1 MKIPLVD
8 LKANYLSIKDEVD
21 TIIQNVIDDTAF
33 IRGKY
38 LESFEKN
45 FAEYLGVNYCV
56 GTSSGT
62 TALHLALVAAGINKN
77 DTVVTVPNS
86 FIATAECVS
95 YVKGRLDFVDV
106 KSNTGLIDIDLLEE
120 KITKD
125 TKALIVVHLYG
136 QMPDMKRIKE
146 LTDEKDVILIED
158 AAQAHGSEWKGHKP
172 GFYGDFACFSF
183 FPAKNLGCYGDGG
196 CVVTNDSIF
205 EKKIRRLVDHGRT
218 SKYKHEIIGYNYR
231 LDALQAAIL
240 DVKLKHLDKW
250 LDLRRKHAEFYNK
263 NLDDSIDKP
272 VEAKHAK
279 HAYYMYEIGVK
290 KRDKLMKHLK
300 EKGIGCS
307 IHYPIPIHLQPA
319 YNHLGYKKGSFP
331 ISEKLAEKILSIP
344 MYPELTKNQQEYIIK
359 IIKKFYNKA

>member
-8 LKANYLSIKDEVD
+8 LKANYLSIKEEIDD
-21 TIIQNVIDDTAF
+21 AIQSVIDDTAF

-38 LESFEKN
+38 LEDFEKN

-77 DTVVTVPNS
+77 DTVLTVPNS

-95 YVKGRLDFVDV
+95 YVNGRLDFVDV
-106 KSNTGLIDIDLLEE
+106 KEDTGLIDIGLLEE

-158 AAQAHGSEWKGHKP
+158 AAQAHGSEWKNYKP

-196 CVVTNDSIF
+196 CIVTNDSVF
-205 EKKIRRLVDHGRT
+205 EKKIRQLVDHGRT
-218 SKYKHEIIGYNYR
+218 SKYKHDIIGFNYR

-250 LDLRRKHAEFYNK
+250 VDLRRKHAEFYNK
-263 NLDDSIDKP
+263 NLKESIIRP
-272 VEAKHAK
+272 VEAKNAK
-279 HAYYMYEIGVK
+279 HAYYMYEIGVE
-290 KRDKLMKHLK
+290 KRDKLMSYLK
-300 EKGIGCS
+300 KNGIGCS

-319 YNHLGYKKGSFP
+319 YKHLGYKKGSF
-331 ISEKLAEKILSIP
+331 SVAEKLAEKILSIP
-344 MYPELTKNQQEYIIK
+344 MYPELTQEQQQQVCDK
-359 IIKKFYNKA
+359 INNFF